1 MTGNKLIL
9 DTNIVIELFR
19 GNKKVLSVLGNYDV
33 IYLPITVLGELYLG
47 AYRSLNIQ
55 KKLDEIKNFVKFCSI
70 LDSDNN
76 TADNYGAI
84 KARLLNIGKPLPEND
99 IWIAAISIQLD
110 LPLYT
115 LDNHFNEIE
124 GIRLFEYISD

>member
-1 MTGNKLIL
+1 MTGNKLVL

-19 GNKKVLSVLGNYDV
+19 GNKKVLSVITNHEA

-55 KKLDEIKNFVKFCSI
+55 KKLEEIKNFVKSCSL
-70 LDSDNN
+70 LDFDNN

-84 KARLLNIGKPLPEND
+84 KSRLLNIGKPIPEND
-99 IWIAAISIQLD
+99 IWIAAISIQFD

-115 LDNHFNEIE
+115 MDYHFQVIE
-124 GIRLFEYISD
+124 GLKLLN

>member
-19 GNKKVLSVLGNYDV
+19 GNKKVLSVLSNYDV

-55 KKLDEIKNFVKFCSI
+55 KKLEEIKRFVKSCSI
-70 LDSDNN
+70 LDSDTN

-84 KARLLNIGKPLPEND
+84 KSRLLNIGKPLPEND
-99 IWIAAISIQLD
+99 IWIAAISIQYD

-124 GIRLFEYISD
+124 GIRLFEYLSD

>member
-1 MTGNKLIL
+1 MTGKKLIL

-19 GNKKVLSVLGNYDV
+19 GNKKVLSVLSNYDV

-55 KKLDEIKNFVKFCSI
+55 KKLEEIKRFVKSCSI
-70 LDSDNN
+70 LDSDTN

-84 KARLLNIGKPLPEND
+84 KSGLLNIGKPLPEND
-99 IWIAAISIQLD
+99 IWIAAISIQYD

-124 GIRLFEYISD
+124 GLKIIKW

>member
-9 DTNIVIELFR
+9 DTTIVIELFR
-19 GNKKVLSVLGNYDV
+19 GNKKVLSVLSNYDV

-55 KKLDEIKNFVKFCSI
+55 KKLEEIKRFVKSCSI
-70 LDSDNN
+70 LDSDTN

-84 KARLLNIGKPLPEND
+84 KSRLLNIGKPLPEND
-99 IWIAAISIQLD
+99 IWIAAISIQYD

-124 GIRLFEYISD
+124 GIRLFEYLSD